1 MYDWFR
7 ESSTSKSSDASG
19 SIRISSSRC
28 ELSNISVRYTSNQVL
43 YIEMRNS
50 FYWVFWRYGYG
61 ILYSDRWSENRCM
74 AIYES
79 TDSIVLLGIRETK
92 PDRFGFFLVFIF
104 IFLTISYMNL
114 LQVFFI
120 ISGIIIFLVAYDIAK
135 RERFNA
141 LHFLVFL
148 GVGSGLLIFTFVPQ
162 VLDYIGKIFGIARGA
177 DVLVYVSI
185 IFLFYFVLLLLR
197 KIENTREEVT
207 RLVREIAIQNAKK

>member
-1 MYDWFR
+1 
-7 ESSTSKSSDASG
+7 
-19 SIRISSSRC
+19 
-28 ELSNISVRYTSNQVL
+28 
-43 YIEMRNS
+43 
-50 FYWVFWRYGYG
+50 
-61 ILYSDRWSENRCM
+61 
-74 AIYES
+74 
-79 TDSIVLLGIRETK
+79 
-92 PDRFGFFLVFIF
+92 
-104 IFLTISYMNL
+104 MNL

-148 GVGSGLLIFTFVPQ
+148 SVGSGLLIFTFVPQ